1 MPHQLMA
8 GSRPRFL
15 RLDRV
20 RDICPE
26 LSMNK
31 RAEEKNKKEA
41 NQKHFCSQ
49 FVSKVLALSTV
60 FYHLRTA
67 VLTQAM

>member
-1 MPHQLMA
+1 MPHQLIA

-41 NQKHFCSQ
+41 TKQIKNISAHN
-49 FVSKVLALSTV
+49 LSRK
-60 FYHLRTA
+60 F
-67 VLTQAM
+67 